1 MTTQII
7 LVLCIILLISYVFD
21 LTSKKTKIPSVILL
35 LLLGWG
41 MKQGVFAFNI
51 KLPDLSDILPG
62 IGTVGLILIVLEGSL
77 DLKIEKRTLPVIRK
91 SFFLALFPFLIMA
104 FSLAWAFNYYGDF
117 GFEKSLI
124 NALPFCIISSAI
136 AIPSVQNL
144 SSSNKTFITYESSL
158 SDIIGVIIFN
168 FVALNSSYDISTFG
182 IFFLDIAVVIL
193 LSLVA
198 TMLLSLLLSRL
209 NHHIKFGPILIL
221 VVFIYMI
228 TKIYHL
234 PGLIF
239 IMIFGLTLSNIDY
252 FINKNW
258 FNFFK
263 PEKINTEI
271 KQFKDIVAEATFLI
285 RSLFFILFGFLI
297 ETADVFNLSTLPWA
311 ASIILGI
318 LVLRIIFLRIIG
330 LKIVPL
336 LFIAP
341 RGLIT
346 ILLFFGIL
354 SDDVIPIV
362 NNSMIVQV
370 ILLSILVMIL
380 GMLFTKK
387 RNSELKVE
395 G

>member
-21 LTSKKTKIPSVILL
+21 LTSKKTKIPSVTLL

-62 IGTVGLILIVLEGSL
+62 LGTVGLILIVLEGSL